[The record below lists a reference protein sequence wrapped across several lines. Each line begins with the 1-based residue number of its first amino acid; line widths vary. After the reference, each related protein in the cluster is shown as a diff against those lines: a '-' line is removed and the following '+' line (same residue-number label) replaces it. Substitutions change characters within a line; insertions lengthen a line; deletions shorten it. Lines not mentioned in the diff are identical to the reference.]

1 MSLVPRVRVV
11 VLNWNSSW
19 MTRACLRS
27 LTATEYPKDQL
38 EIVVVDNASHDGSLE
53 HVRAEF
59 PDIKIIQN
67 PTNLGFAEACN
78 IGMRDRDECHY
89 VALVNNDAVVEPDWL
104 QPLVDALDSNPKS
117 GAAAPLL
124 LLDPPM
130 VKVSIDTSTKMEI
143 ESIELDGEDI
153 TNRTHYRGVEEVGD
167 PAWPFRLTRH
177 LTGPATLYFPA
188 PRVEAGGD
196 QPMVTMRL
204 RGDGNLRVDSESMHL
219 DISAQGATRVMF
231 AAPEERTTLV
241 NGLGTT
247 LNDVGEAADIGYGEE
262 FDHFDAAAL
271 GRSRNDIGVCG
282 GGVLFR
288 STMLDDIGL
297 FDPKLFAYYEDID
310 LSWRARNAGWQVVAV
325 PESRIHHQFG
335 GSAGS
340 TSPMFFHLYYR
351 NWLITVLRNA
361 PSVMVRRAFTHFG
374 RRYWWGVKYNI
385 LSALRHPKRFNLDLP
400 KAWTGVLVGVLVLTP
415 RTIGHRLIAAL
426 RRRIGRRFTN
436 KVYSPTQPHS
446 QSRPPKQRISGPQLL
461 HVVLPP
467 MNDLS
472 ELDLN
477 DKQVVLEALRDP
489 AIDLVVVEPVPNR
502 TDRFRLLSPE
512 QWAQLLGVNGTS
524 LSLRADDERR
534 LATGILPGQRP
545 NTLDQLRQS
554 KDASR

>member
-1 MSLVPRVRVV
+1 MPRVRVV

-27 LTATEYPKDQL
+27 LVLTEYPEEKL

-53 HVRAEF
+53 QVRAEF
-59 PDIKIIQN
+59 PDVKIMQN

-78 IGMRDRDECHY
+78 IGMRDCSSYDY

-104 QPLVDALDSNPKS
+104 QPLVDALEENPKA

-130 VKVSIDTSTKMEI
+130 AKVAIDTNTRMEI

-177 LTGPATLYFPA
+177 ISGPATLYFPA
-188 PRVEAGGD
+188 PRIEAGAN

-262 FDHFDAAAL
+262 LEHFDAPAFFSSS
-271 GRSRNDIGVCG
+271 GDIGVCG

-288 STMLDDIGL
+288 STMLNEVGL

-310 LSWRARNAGWQVVAV
+310 LSWRARNAGWQVVAA

-361 PSVMVRRAFTHFG
+361 PVTLVQAAFTHFA

-385 LSALRHPKRFNLDLP
+385 LSAVRHPKRFSLELP
-400 KAWTGVLVGVLVLTP
+400 KAWTSVAIGVLVLAP
-415 RTIGHRLIAAL
+415 KTIGQRLFAPL
-426 RRRIGRRFTN
+426 RNRIGRRYTS
-436 KVYSPTQPHS
+436 KVYSLGQPHS
-446 QSRPPKQRISGPQLL
+446 QSRAPKQRVGGPHVL
-461 HVVLPP
+461 HVVLGP
-467 MNDLS
+467 LS
-472 ELDLN
+472 DFAELDPS
-477 DKQVVLEALRDP
+477 DAALIRAALGDP
-489 AIDLVVVEPVPNR
+489 DLDVIVVEPVPNR
-502 TDRFRLLSPE
+502 TDTFRLLTPK
-512 QWAQLLGVNGTS
+512 QWAQLLGIPESN
-524 LSLRADDERR
+524 LRIDIAEEQR
-534 LATGILPGQRP
+534 LATGISSGERP
-545 NTLDQLRQS
+545 LTLDQLRQLIN
-554 KDASR
+554 K